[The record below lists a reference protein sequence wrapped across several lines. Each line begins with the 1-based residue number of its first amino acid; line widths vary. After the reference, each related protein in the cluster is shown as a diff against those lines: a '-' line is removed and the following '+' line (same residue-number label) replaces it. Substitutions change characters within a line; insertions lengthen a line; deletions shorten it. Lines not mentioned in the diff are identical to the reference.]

1 MQEPTIYDLAYRGKT
16 AAVKILLNENE
27 KLKTQTDNVRIAS
40 QNYIAHY
47 DVFVRLCVLL
57 LQNSRMLIHWAA
69 LGGHDDLVRYLLS
82 LDVPVDP
89 VDDVRKHHSLL
100 ASITHLDQ

>member
-1 MQEPTIYDLAYRGKT
+1 MFVSYR
-16 AAVKILLNENE
+16 II
-27 KLKTQTDNVRIAS
+27 IAD
-40 QNYIAHY
+40 H
-47 DVFVRLCVLL
+47 DVFVRLCALF

-89 VDDVRKHHSLL
+89 MDDVRKHRSLF
-100 ASITHLDQ
+100 ASVHVSTNEKHDINSAKI